1 MRTAR
6 TIYGKTGDGTVVLD
20 LLDAME
26 LSEVLDYLNDWLTGT
41 SDDVRAD
48 LNRFGGDD
56 SATKTVC
63 HRLTAFTELII
74 TGEAEDDDI
83 YPGRDPDHHSHDGV
97 DQRTDRDKR
106 W

>member
-48 LNRFGGDD
+48 LNRQRHQDGLPPTH
-56 SATKTVC
+56 SL
-63 HRLTAFTELII
+63 HRA
-74 TGEAEDDDI
+74 
-83 YPGRDPDHHSHDGV
+83 DHHRRG
-97 DQRTDRDKR
+97 
-106 W
+106 